1 MGDLKLNGATSGT
14 VTLTP
19 AAVAGTNTITL
30 PASTGTMALTA
41 SPTFT
46 GTVTATTIT
55 SPAATA
61 LTIQSAGTTA
71 MTVSTAQ
78 KILIGTTTAASGGG
92 VVQTIVGQGS
102 NDGGIQL
109 TSGTG
114 VSGGGMAINS
124 VAGGGVKFFGFTGNA
139 GSETYTENM
148 RIDSSGNLLVGQT
161 SNWTSG
167 LISTTAGNSNG
178 ISARSAASASGYSAF
193 IARTDRTDCNLTAF
207 YFGTT
212 QVGSI
217 TTNTSSTA
225 YNTSS
230 DYRLK
235 ENVVP
240 MTNGL
245 ATIASLN
252 PVTYDW
258 ISDKSPG
265 EGFIAH
271 ELQAFIPFAVT
282 GEKDAVNEDGSI
294 RPQGVDYSKIVVH
307 LVAACQELSAKNDA
321 LEARLAALEAK

>member
-1 MGDLKLNGATSGT
+1 MAITLNGTTGIT
-14 VTLTP
+14 TP
-19 AAVAGTNTITL
+19 AE
-30 PASTGTMALTA
+30 
-41 SPTFT
+41 
-46 GTVTATTIT
+46 TATTSVTTPLLT
-55 SPAATA
+55 SPASTA

-124 VAGGGVKFFGFTGNA
+124 IAGGGAKFFNFTGNS
-139 GSETYTENM
+139 GSESYTEAM
-148 RIDSSGNLLVGQT
+148 RINSSGFLLVNSTSTINGACISSLGRISAQAYNVDTSFQT
-161 SNWTSG
+161 TNQSG
-167 LISTTAGNSNG
+167 TAGYNAAAFFNNG
-178 ISARSAASASGYSAF
+178 TSLSLCGTINVSGS
-193 IARTDRTDCNLTAF
+193 T
-207 YFGTT
+207 
-212 QVGSI
+212 
-217 TTNTSSTA
+217 TA

-235 ENVVP
+235 ENVTP

-245 ATIASLN
+245 ASINALS
-252 PVTYDW
+252 PITYDW
-258 ISDKSPG
+258 ISDKSTG

-271 ELQAFIPFAVT
+271 ELQAVIPLAVT
-282 GEKDAVNEDGSI
+282 GEKDAVDAEGKI
-294 RPQGVDYSKIVVH
+294 KPQGVDYSKIVVH